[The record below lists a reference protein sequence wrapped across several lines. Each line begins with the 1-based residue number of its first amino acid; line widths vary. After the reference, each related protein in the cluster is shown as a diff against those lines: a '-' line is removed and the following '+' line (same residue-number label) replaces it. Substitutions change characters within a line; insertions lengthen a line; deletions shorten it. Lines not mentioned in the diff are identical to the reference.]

1 MGMPSLEESAVSYA
15 RDYGIAVHALRARS
29 KEPATAHGFK
39 DATTDAEAIGEW
51 WIAHPDHNIGG
62 SMGSPSGGICCID
75 IDVDDDLG
83 KDGMEHVRAWE
94 REHGEL
100 PETAMAIT
108 GRGGCHM
115 FYRFADPP
123 RKFENEELSI
133 DFRGEGSYAM
143 LAPSV
148 HPNGRTVEW
157 ENDPEEFGFADA
169 DANVVAFV
177 EWARPKSDKRGP
189 REKKVDVNK
198 RVSKGGRNKALFKAL
213 CSARSAGF
221 DDASMEAFAT
231 TYNAIKLDPPLDGFE
246 VRKTLESA
254 MGYEPGNRDS
264 DRCEDGEAEGRRRGP
279 SFKHNVCARRLI
291 EERGACFVDGMPAIR
306 SGGVFKTGWLA
317 IDDAIIDMS
326 DDVTRQKQNEVHHYL
341 TVKAPRVEQSRPTLI
356 GFANGVLDIDTMEL
370 RGYRDDDVIP
380 NVIPHRWN
388 PDADCQVV
396 DGVLEKMACGDVGME
411 MNLTEVIGLCM
422 YRNSRHYPYC
432 PVLVGTGSNGKSTY
446 IGMLRTVI
454 GSGNMSALQP
464 KEIGQRFQAGMLL
477 GKLANLGDDI
487 SNDYLDADSCS
498 VIKKVATGD
507 PLYTDVKGG
516 EGFTF
521 QPYATMVFSANA
533 FPRLGDSSDGMM
545 RRLFPM
551 SFNARFSKSDPDFD
565 PMIGDKLASE
575 EAAEYMCVIGVEGL
589 RRVMAQGRLTPNE
602 ASETIAHDI
611 KVDNDSV
618 LQWMED
624 EGLGAPDAIGRTKDE
639 LYAGYRAW
647 CEGNGAQYIGVRKF
661 GKTLRNEW
669 HVVLCQMDH
678 RDFSDGRKTVRV
690 YGFEK

>member
-1 MGMPSLEESAVSYA
+1 MSGLSDAAAYYAQDLGFAVFPLLPNSK
-15 RDYGIAVHALRARS
+15 RPAVAN
-29 KEPATAHGFK
+29 GVK
-39 DATTDAEAIGEW
+39 DATTDVETIAAGWAQNPSMNVAIACGE
-51 WIAHPDHNIGG
+51 
-62 SMGSPSGGICCID
+62 PSGGLLV
-75 IDVDDDLG
+75 IDVDVDGDTG
-83 KDGMEHVRAWE
+83 EDGMEFLAKWE

-100 PETAMAIT
+100 PETVSAIT
-108 GRGGCHM
+108 GRGGSHLY
-115 FYRFADPP
+115 YRVNGRMKNSVNPDVGVDIRCDGGYVMAPP
-123 RKFENEELSI
+123 SI
-133 DFRGEGSYAM
+133 
-143 LAPSV
+143 
-148 HPNGRTVEW
+148 HPNGNAVEW
-157 ENDPEEFGFADA
+157 ENDPHDYEVAMAD
-169 DANVVAFV
+169 DNVLAFV
-177 EWARPKSDKRGP
+177 EAVRPNGFGKRG
-189 REKKVDVNK
+189 RKVDPTKVVK
-198 RVSKGGRNKALFKAL
+198 KGGRNNALFKAL
-213 CSARSAGF
+213 ASARSVGS
-221 DDASMEAFAT
+221 DDDVMEAFAYA
-231 TYNAIKLDPPLDGFE
+231 YNASKLDPPLPPDE
-246 VRKTLESA
+246 VRRTLESVIA
-254 MGYEPGNRDS
+254 YEPGNK
-264 DRCEDGEAEGRRRGP
+264 EVEAKAEQSGAAR
-279 SFKHNVCARRLI
+279 SNAAFKHNECARRLI

-317 IDDAIIDMS
+317 IDDAIIGMA

-341 TVKAPRVEQSRPTLI
+341 TVRAPRVEQSRPSLI
-356 GFANGVLDIDTMEL
+356 GFANGVLDVETMEL
-370 RGYRDDDVIP
+370 RPYEDGDVIP
-380 NVIPHRWN
+380 NVIPHAWN
-388 PDADCQVV
+388 AEARCDEVDAVI
-396 DGVLEKMACGDVGME
+396 GKLACGDVGME
-411 MNLTEVIGLCM
+411 LNLTEVIGLCM
-422 YRNSRHYPYC
+422 YRSSKHYPYC
-432 PVLVGTGSNGKSTY
+432 PVLMGRGSNGKSTY

-454 GSGNMSALQP
+454 GAKNMSALQP

-487 SNDYLDADSCS
+487 SNDYLDADSCA

-565 PMIGDKLASE
+565 PMIGDKLANE

-589 RRVMAQGRLTPNE
+589 KRVMAQGGLTPNE

-624 EGLGAPDAIGRTKDE
+624 EGVGAPDAIGRTKDE
-639 LYAGYRAW
+639 LYARYRAW

-669 HVVLCQMDH
+669 HVVLCQMEH
-678 RDFSDGRKTVRV
+678 REYSDGRKTVRV
-690 YGFEK
+690 YGYEN

>member
-1 MGMPSLEESAVSYA
+1 MSKLRDAAVSYA
-15 RDYGIAVHALRARS
+15 RDYGIAIHALRARS
-29 KEPATAHGFK
+29 KEPATTHGFK
-39 DATTDAEAIGEW
+39 DATTDSDALGEW
-51 WIAHPDHNIGG
+51 WSAHPDHNIGG
-62 SMGSPSGGICCID
+62 SMGSASGGICCID

-123 RKFENEELSI
+123 RKFENEKLSI

-169 DANVVAFV
+169 DSNVVAFV
-177 EWARPKSDKRGP
+177 EWARPKADKPGY
-189 REKKVDVNK
+189 REKKVDFNK

-254 MGYEPGNRDS
+254 MGYEPGNKERGSGD
-264 DRCEDGEAEGRRRGP
+264 DGEAEGRRRGP

-306 SGGVFKTGWLA
+306 SGGVYRTGWLA

-380 NVIPHRWN
+380 NVIPHAWN
-388 PDADCQVV
+388 PSAECDAV
-396 DGVLEKMACGDVGME
+396 DGVIEKLACGDVGME

-422 YRNSRHYPYC
+422 YRSSKHYPFS
-432 PVLVGTGSNGKSTY
+432 PVLMGTGSNGKSTY
-446 IGMLRTVI
+446 ISMLRTVI
-454 GSGNMSALQP
+454 GAENMSALHP
-464 KEIGQRFQAGMLL
+464 KEIGQRFQAAMML

-487 SNDYLDADSCS
+487 SNDYLDADSCA

-516 EGFTF
+516 EGFTYR
-521 QPYATMVFSANA
+521 PYATMVFSANR

-551 SFNARFSKSDPDFD
+551 PFNAHFSSSDPDFD
-565 PMIGDKLASE
+565 PMIGDRLESE
-575 EAAEYMCVIGVEGL
+575 DAAEYMCVIGVEGL
-589 RRVMAQGRLTPNE
+589 RRVIAQSAMTPNAE
-602 ASETIAHDI
+602 SVRLSRKI
-611 KVDNDSV
+611 KVDNNSV

-624 EGLGAPDAIGRTKDE
+624 EGLDAPDAIGRTKDE
-639 LYAGYRAW
+639 LYSSYKTW
-647 CEGNGAQYIGVRKF
+647 CADNGAQYVGSRNF
-661 GKTLRNEW
+661 GDALRDEW
-669 HVVLCQMDH
+669 HVALCQMDH
-678 RDFSDGRKTVRV
+678 REFSNGRKTVRV